1 MVVRWKDILTVLV
14 SIGVERFLGL
24 NREILLARNIGR
36 FQALR
41 LSEANTPEDL
51 LFSIILRGWVDAGMF
66 MGPKIWSAEAGSIAK
81 SSAGSQSTSII
92 YKNIFRTKKGKL
104 LALSLVYK
112 SRRRFFF
119 TSLLLRIL
127 ALTSFLLGGF
137 EMIFLSSHT
146 SKKNNWLDTIVHI
159 IY

>member
-1 MVVRWKDILTVLV
+1 
-14 SIGVERFLGL
+14 
-24 NREILLARNIGR
+24 
-36 FQALR
+36 
-41 LSEANTPEDL
+41 
-51 LFSIILRGWVDAGMF
+51 MF

-146 SKKNNWLDTIVHI
+146 SKKNN
-159 IY
+159 